1 MLEWARRRNGDK
13 KPAECV
19 SCSGLFQSYY
29 DQTHM
34 KYSWMD
40 GYNHQLSVVLFH
52 PSKVLEDFSFSTF
65 FSTTGD
71 SLSIKLN
78 DKIIW
83 LL

>member
-1 MLEWARRRNGDK
+1 
-13 KPAECV
+13 
-19 SCSGLFQSYY
+19 
-29 DQTHM
+29 M
-34 KYSWMD
+34 KYSCMN